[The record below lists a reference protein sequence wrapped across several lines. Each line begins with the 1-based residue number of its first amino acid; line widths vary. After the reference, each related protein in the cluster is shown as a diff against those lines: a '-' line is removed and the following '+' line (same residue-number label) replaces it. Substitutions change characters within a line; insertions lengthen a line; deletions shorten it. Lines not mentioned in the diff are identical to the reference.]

1 MKKLGVS
8 LLVGLTFAM
17 LLFGCGKEKAEEE
30 TVPATEETAESL
42 PVETESETET
52 ETVAEDVPPEEG
64 MVRSSL
70 TNEWISGDIADQRPI
85 AVMVPNDSSA
95 LPHYSLS
102 KADILY
108 ECPVEGNITR
118 LMMI

>member
-70 TNEWISGDIADQRPI
+70 TNEWISGDIAS
-85 AVMVPNDSSA
+85 VPLQSWFPTI
-95 LPHYSLS
+95 LPLF
-102 KADILY
+102 L
-108 ECPVEGNITR
+108 ITAFPKR
-118 LMMI
+118 ISCMNVL

>member
-42 PVETESETET
+42 PVETESETRQRQLLK
-52 ETVAEDVPPEEG
+52 
-64 MVRSSL
+64 MCLLKR
-70 TNEWISGDIADQRPI
+70 EW
-85 AVMVPNDSSA
+85 
-95 LPHYSLS
+95 
-102 KADILY
+102 
-108 ECPVEGNITR
+108 
-118 LMMI
+118 

>member
-52 ETVAEDVPPEEG
+52 ETVAEDVPC
-64 MVRSSL
+64 L
-70 TNEWISGDIADQRPI
+70 
-85 AVMVPNDSSA
+85 
-95 LPHYSLS
+95 
-102 KADILY
+102 LY
-108 ECPVEGNITR
+108 TSRCV
-118 LMMI
+118 